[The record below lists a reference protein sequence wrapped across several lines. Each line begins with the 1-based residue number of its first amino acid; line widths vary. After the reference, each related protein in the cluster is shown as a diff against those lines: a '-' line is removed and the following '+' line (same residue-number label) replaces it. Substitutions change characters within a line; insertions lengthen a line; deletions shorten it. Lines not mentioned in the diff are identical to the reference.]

1 MEKLK
6 TRWTTRK
13 TRWKT
18 RGVGG
23 TGGPDVAKANG
34 KTIADYVDVSSRP
47 AQGAANIYIL
57 RAGAAAADPQAY
69 LVRVLYVLLGGLGL
83 KF

>member
-47 AQGAANIYIL
+47 AQGAANPK
-57 RAGAAAADPQAY
+57 G
-69 LVRVLYVLLGGLGL
+69 
-83 KF
+83 